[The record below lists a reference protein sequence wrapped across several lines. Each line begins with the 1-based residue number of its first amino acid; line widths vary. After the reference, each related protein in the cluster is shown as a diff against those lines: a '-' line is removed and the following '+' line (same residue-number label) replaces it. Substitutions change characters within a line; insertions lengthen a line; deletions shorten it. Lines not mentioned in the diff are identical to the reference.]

1 MDMKLILSFLMSF
14 LMTIG
19 ASVVVADVGLPLY
32 TNAHVLGIDAA
43 GRTLVIR
50 NARGVQERVELDD
63 NVAGF
68 QDVKVGDHV
77 ILALRGEPGRS
88 RVSAI
93 FKGKESSTSESSAS
107 KTVSGSAMPVGDE
120 APLARASNAAAASTF
135 FAGRVAAVAAQAAH
149 VDRVWGE
156 FRQACGV
163 TVGGRYDGGRE
174 WFALWDG
181 QVRADLSQGFCRDL
195 HNQVVSLGEAV
206 NVEMAAAEDAA
217 RRSLAPGDIRDI
229 RRRYALEWDGW
240 GRIPPRQLEK

>member
-1 MDMKLILSFLMSF
+1 MKLISPFLMSF
-14 LMTIG
+14 LLTIG
-19 ASVVVADVGLPLY
+19 AAVGVSAEVGLPLY
-32 TNAHVLGIDAA
+32 TNAHILGIDPA

-93 FKGKESSTSESSAS
+93 FKGKESSTS
-107 KTVSGSAMPVGDE
+107 KTVSGSVLPAGNE
-120 APLARASNAAAASTF
+120 APLAPASNAAALSTF
-135 FAGRVAAVAAQAAH
+135 FADRVAAVAAQAAH

-163 TVGGRYDGGRE
+163 TVSGRYDGGRE

-206 NVEMAAAEDAA
+206 NVEMAVAEDAA